1 MRARRNRLKRI
12 RRQRAQE
19 LNPARQLGLVQIPPS
34 DIDDIW
40 PLVEEYI
47 IAGCDYGEVP
57 ADEFKAKCKTEDAQL
72 WVAWSDHCEGAAI
85 TQLLI
90 TPHGKACLLACMS
103 CDDYPRCHAEL
114 APQWEAWARG
124 QGCAIMR
131 LGGRFGWERMLK
143 DYTRK
148 WVVLDKRL

>member
-1 MRARRNRLKRI
+1 MRARRNRLKRL

-19 LNPARQLGLVQIPPS
+19 LNPARKLSLVMIPIG
-34 DIDDIW
+34 DVEAVW
-40 PLVEEYI
+40 PLAEEYI

-57 ADEFKAKCKTEDAQL
+57 ADEFKERVKSGNAQL

-85 TQLLI
+85 TELLI
-90 TPHGKACLLACMS
+90 TPVGKTCLLAAMS
-103 CDDYPRCHAEL
+103 CDDFERCRNEL
-114 APQWEAWARG
+114 APQWEVWAKSE
-124 QGCAIMR
+124 GCTTMR
-131 LGGRFGWERMLK
+131 LAGRFGWERIMK